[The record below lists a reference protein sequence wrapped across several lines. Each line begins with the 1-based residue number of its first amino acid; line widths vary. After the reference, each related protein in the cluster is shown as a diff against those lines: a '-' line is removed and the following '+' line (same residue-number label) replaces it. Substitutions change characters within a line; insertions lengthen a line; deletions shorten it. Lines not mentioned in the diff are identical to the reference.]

1 MMKKKLYLIAI
12 SALVFAS
19 CKIAQPPIK
28 EVPIQYREKVVERL
42 VPVQAPADSTSI
54 EALFRCDS
62 LNQVI
67 MKSLTEQKGKGTS
80 GFTFDKGALKYNF
93 KTASELSYA
102 KAKDSIIY
110 REVPVKVPVEV
121 KVNEL
126 TWWQKL
132 WIRVGQVVGA
142 LGVVAIAVYFIK
154 SKLNG
159 PFKLFR

>member
-1 MMKKKLYLIAI
+1 MKKIVYLIAI
-12 SALVFAS
+12 SALLFAS
-19 CKIAQPPIK
+19 CKTAQPPVK

-93 KTASELSYA
+93 KTAPELSYA
-102 KAKDSIIY
+102 RVKDSIVY
-110 REVPVKVPVEV
+110 REVAVKVPVEV
-121 KVNEL
+121 PVNFL

-132 WIRVGQVVGA
+132 WLRVGQIAAA
-142 LGVVAIAVYFIK
+142 LGVVAVAVYIIK
-154 SKLNG
+154 SKLDG